1 MMMNKYGFHSIIQ
14 ALLEESN
21 LNKVKYFKGK
31 YRYWYI
37 DKLEIYDKK
46 MVNELKLY
54 LNYHGYDKFFDFSI
68 HNSSIPPYI
77 KKHVVCLSPFG
88 ETNKN
93 DLIML
98 LKLKGYLV

>member
-1 MMMNKYGFHSIIQ
+1 MNKYSFCNIIQ
-14 ALLEESN
+14 ALLEESK
-21 LNKVKYFKGK
+21 LNKIESFKGK

-54 LNYHGYDKFFDFSI
+54 LNYHGYNKFFSFSI

-77 KKHVVCLSPFG
+77 KKHVVCLSSFG
-88 ETNKN
+88 KVNK
-93 DLIML
+93 DYLTML
-98 LKLKGYLV
+98 LKLKGYLI